1 MFFFLKKAYIQRT
14 LKRNALR
21 KGLLGGSPLWRAVWA
36 GQLLLKG
43 WGKISKG
50 GEAPI
55 TFDESINEGDA
66 WAIVHEPEQS
76 RKGRGEGRTL
86 LIGPKRSAPRA
97 NVMTGTALG
106 TIGKRILE
114 APSADRINEI
124 LGANV
129 VEDPP
134 PSRSQRRAARKADR
148 AREKSDHRTEKR
160 DVQTAKSDAKSAEK
174 TTKADAKAAAKSDAK
189 TAKAAAKSAAKTAKS
204 DAKTAKAAAKTAK
217 ADAKAAAKSSKAHA
231 KAAAK
236 AASPVPEAQ
245 DEVES

>member
-55 TFDESINEGDA
+55 TFDESIGEGEA

-76 RKGRGEGRTL
+76 RKGRGEGRAL
-86 LIGPKRSAPRA
+86 LIGPKRTAPRA

-114 APSADRINEI
+114 APSAERINEI

-129 VEDPP
+129 VEEPP

-148 AREKSDHRTEKR
+148 ARAKSEHRTEKR
-160 DVQTAKSDAKSAEK
+160 DLNTAKADAKSAAK
-174 TTKADAKAAAKSDAK
+174 TAKSDAKAAAKSDAK
-189 TAKAAAKSAAKTAKS
+189 TAKAAAKSA
-204 DAKTAKAAAKTAK
+204 KADAKTAK
-217 ADAKAAAKSSKAHA
+217 ADAKAAAKSA
-231 KAAAK
+231 KADAKSAAK
-236 AASPVPEAQ
+236 AAPPVPEAQ

>member
-55 TFDESINEGDA
+55 TFDESISEGDA

-160 DVQTAKSDAKSAEK
+160 DVQTAKSDAKSAAK
-174 TTKADAKAAAKSDAK
+174 TAKADAKAAAKTDAK
-189 TAKAAAKSAAKTAKS
+189 TAKADAKSAAKTAKS